1 MKHPLATNTS
11 PFLEPLSNVDL
22 WISIEKKK
30 RKWEEYEHNRVF
42 QDVWNPKLPWVKLV
56 VDVHWNV
63 HQFKHK
69 ICTKR
74 KGKEKLLTP
83 KLYSLWIHD
92 GRKKIS

>member
-1 MKHPLATNTS
+1 
-11 PFLEPLSNVDL
+11 
-22 WISIEKKK
+22 
-30 RKWEEYEHNRVF
+30 VF
-42 QDVWNPKLPWVKLV
+42 QDVWNPKFPWAKLV

-74 KGKEKLLTP
+74 KGKEKLLTS
-83 KLYSLWIHD
+83 KLNSLWVHG